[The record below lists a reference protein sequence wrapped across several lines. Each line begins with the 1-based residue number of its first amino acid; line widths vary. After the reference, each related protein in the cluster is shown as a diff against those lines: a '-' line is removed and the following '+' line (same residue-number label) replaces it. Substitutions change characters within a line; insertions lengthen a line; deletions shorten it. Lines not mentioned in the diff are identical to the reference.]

1 MRLGEL
7 PQHIGMV
14 RESPWILVDQTRIDA
29 FADCTEDHTF
39 IHVDPVAAARVTGT
53 GGTIA
58 HGFLSLSLLG
68 GMATRALKFWEQE
81 SGVNY
86 GFEKIRFLSPVP
98 SGSRVRAVYR
108 LADATMRKPRQ
119 WRIRFEATLEIE
131 GAERPAVV
139 ADWIIQAVDFAEN
152 SPGAVQARP

>member
-7 PQHIGMV
+7 PDHVGMTLV
-14 RESPWILVDQTRIDA
+14 SPWVRVDQARIDA

-39 IHVDPVAAARVTGT
+39 IHVDPVAAASVTGT

-68 GMATRALKFWEQE
+68 GLATKVLRFWEQE

-86 GFEKIRFLSPVP
+86 GLDKVRLLAPVP
-98 SGSRVRAVYR
+98 AGSRVRAVYR
-108 LADATMRKPRQ
+108 LVEATERKPRE
-119 WRIRFEATLEIE
+119 WRLRFDATLERE
-131 GAERPAVV
+131 GSDRPALV
-139 ADWIIQAVDFAEN
+139 AEWIIQAVDFPEA
-152 SPGAVQARP
+152 ATV

>member
-7 PQHIGMV
+7 PGHVGMTLV
-14 RESPWILVDQTRIDA
+14 SPWVVVYQARIDA

-68 GMATRALKFWEQE
+68 GLATTVLRFWEQE

-86 GFEKIRFLSPVP
+86 GLDKVRLLAPVP
-98 SGSRVRAVYR
+98 AGSRVRGVYR
-108 LADATMRKPRQ
+108 LAEATERKSRQ
-119 WRIRFEATLEIE
+119 WRLRFDATLECE
-131 GAERPAVV
+131 GSDRPALV
-139 ADWIIQAVDFAEN
+139 AEWIIQAVDFPEA
-152 SPGAVQARP
+152 GAT